1 METHTGSDPQR
12 APIPPG
18 WPGDD
23 PTMPEEL
30 ATLGRHAT
38 PPRRRPVERVDDVE
52 PEPDHGLDAGR
63 ADDRAAHEH
72 DAGVHAAGGDDAG
85 VHAADVHEA
94 HVDDAGGDD
103 ADDDLD
109 DDLIAGVQPAGRVL
123 VVMVVALVLAML
135 VNADALVARAEG
147 QAPGAE
153 RDRSLAIW
161 HAVQDVS
168 HALQLHRVRDL
179 AETAVG
185 DDEDEG
191 ADSDADGEPPAPAGS
206 EGTPGTTEPGRPAG
220 AGDDGDAGDAAA
232 RTDTAVPS
240 LRTPTADDPLRVW
253 IGGDSMAELFGQSLA
268 DRATATGLVDPTVH
282 YEMASGLTRPD
293 YYDWP
298 RALESDVDESD
309 PDVVVAVFGVNDAQG
324 IVLPDGTPIP
334 DVADPRWSREYR
346 RRVGEL
352 MDQLRADGRIV
363 VWVTQP
369 PMREPGYGG
378 RIAIVNQAVVA
389 EAATRPWIVVVDPAP
404 VIGDAA
410 GAYAQALP
418 DAAGASVE
426 VRRGDGIHLTT
437 AGGERLAAHVLT
449 VIEQHYGTREA
460 AG

>member
-1 METHTGSDPQR
+1 MDTHTGSHPQR

-23 PTMPEEL
+23 PTLPNEL
-30 ATLGRHAT
+30 ATLGDLA
-38 PPRRRPVERVDDVE
+38 PPRRRRPVEPVDDDAT
-52 PEPDHGLDAGR
+52 PEPDHERHAARADDHELDAGR
-63 ADDRAAHEH
+63 ADDDQPGVPEVSVH
-72 DAGVHAAGGDDAG
+72 DP
-85 VHAADVHEA
+85 DVY
-94 HVDDAGGDD
+94 D
-103 ADDDLD
+103 ADDGDLD

-147 QAPGAE
+147 QAPGPG

-161 HAVQDVS
+161 HPVQDVS

-179 AETAVG
+179 AEAVVG

-191 ADSDADGEPPAPAGS
+191 ADSDDDAAGEQRAPAGS
-206 EGTPGTTEPGRPAG
+206 EETPGTTEPGRPTG
-220 AGDDGDAGDAAA
+220 AGDEAGEGDGTGRA
-232 RTDTAVPS
+232 DTAVAS
-240 LRTPTADDPLRVW
+240 LRTPTADNPLRVW
-253 IGGDSMAELFGQSLA
+253 IGGDSMAELFGRSLA
-268 DRATATGLVDPTVH
+268 DRAAATGLVEPTVH

-298 RALESDVDESD
+298 RALEADLDEVE

-324 IVLPDGTPIP
+324 IVLPDGTPVP

-352 MDQLRADGRIV
+352 MDQLRADGRLV

-389 EAATRPWIVVVDPAP
+389 EAATRPWTVVVDPAP
-404 VIGDAA
+404 VVGDAA

-418 DAAGASVE
+418 DAAGAPIE

-437 AGGERLAAHVLT
+437 AGGDRLAAHVLT